1 MGEVLLK
8 LVTQSNGHRTRQKKK
23 RTEQRLGQNIM
34 KPKLCLALALF
45 SLVVIC
51 QAIPEEVDSD
61 VITTN
66 DLARKRTFDSR
77 IRLAKKD
84 FGDLAKK
91 WDSRIR
97 LAKRYM
103 DWDKRIR
110 LAKRSWDSRIRLA
123 KRDGLGLDYEHST
136 EDTEDRIIPNH
147 QNNELF
153 YYGEK

>member
-1 MGEVLLK
+1 M
-8 LVTQSNGHRTRQKKK
+8 KKK
-23 RTEQRLGQNIM
+23 TTKPDFLILTLLNFTIVHFLVRKKGRDYFQAMVGHLGQQQ
-34 KPKLCLALALF
+34 
-45 SLVVIC
+45 C
-51 QAIPEEVDSD
+51 QLRFFFSD

-97 LAKRYM
+97 LAKKWDNRIRLAKRYM

-123 KRDGLGLDYEHST
+123 KRDGLGLGMQIFQSIFY
-136 EDTEDRIIPNH
+136 IPNC
-147 QNNELF
+147 LRF
-153 YYGEK
+153 L

>member
-1 MGEVLLK
+1 MG
-8 LVTQSNGHRTRQKKK
+8 TQSNGHRTRQKKK

-61 VITTN
+61 EGITTN
-66 DLARKRTFDSR
+66 ELARKRTFDSR

-136 EDTEDRIIPNH
+136 EDTEDSIIPNH

>member
-1 MGEVLLK
+1 MG
-8 LVTQSNGHRTRQKKK
+8 TQSNGHRTRQKKK

-61 VITTN
+61 EGITTN
-66 DLARKRTFDSR
+66 ELARKRTFDSR

-91 WDSRIR
+91 WDS
-97 LAKRYM
+97 
-103 DWDKRIR
+103 RIR

>member
-1 MGEVLLK
+1 MGSP
-8 LVTQSNGHRTRQKKK
+8 TD
-23 RTEQRLGQNIM
+23 TEQGKRRKGQSRLGQNIM

-66 DLARKRTFDSR
+66 DLARKRT
-77 IRLAKKD
+77 L
-84 FGDLAKK
+84 
-91 WDSRIR
+91 
-97 LAKRYM
+97 
-103 DWDKRIR
+103 DKRIR

-153 YYGEK
+153 YYGE

>member
-1 MGEVLLK
+1 MGSP
-8 LVTQSNGHRTRQKKK
+8 TD
-23 RTEQRLGQNIM
+23 TEQGKRRKGQSRLGQNIM

-97 LAKRYM
+97 LAKK
-103 DWDKRIR
+103 WDNRIR

>member
-1 MGEVLLK
+1 MG
-8 LVTQSNGHRTRQKKK
+8 TQSNGHRTRQKKK

-45 SLVVIC
+45 SLVGIC

-97 LAKRYM
+97 LAKK
-103 DWDKRIR
+103 WDN
-110 LAKRSWDSRIRLA
+110 RIRLA

-147 QNNELF
+147 Q
-153 YYGEK
+153 

>member
-1 MGEVLLK
+1 MG
-8 LVTQSNGHRTRQKKK
+8 QSNGHRTRQKKK
-23 RTEQRLGQNIM
+23 RTEQRLGQNMM

-77 IRLAKKD
+77 IRLAKK
-84 FGDLAKK
+84 
-91 WDSRIR
+91 WDNRIR

>member
-1 MGEVLLK
+1 MG
-8 LVTQSNGHRTRQKKK
+8 TQSNGHRTRQKKK

-77 IRLAKKD
+77 IRLAKK
-84 FGDLAKK
+84 
-91 WDSRIR
+91 WDNRIR

>member
-1 MGEVLLK
+1 MGSL
-8 LVTQSNGHRTRQKKK
+8 TDRDQGK
-23 RTEQRLGQNIM
+23 RRKGQRLGQNIM

-45 SLVVIC
+45 SLVVVC

-61 VITTN
+61 EVITTN
-66 DLARKRTFDSR
+66 ELARKRTYDSR

-84 FGDLAKK
+84 FEDLAKK

-97 LAKRYM
+97 LAKK
-103 DWDKRIR
+103 WDKRIR

-123 KRDGLGLDYEHST
+123 KKDGIDYEHRT
-136 EDTEDRIIPNH
+136 EDIEDRIPNQ